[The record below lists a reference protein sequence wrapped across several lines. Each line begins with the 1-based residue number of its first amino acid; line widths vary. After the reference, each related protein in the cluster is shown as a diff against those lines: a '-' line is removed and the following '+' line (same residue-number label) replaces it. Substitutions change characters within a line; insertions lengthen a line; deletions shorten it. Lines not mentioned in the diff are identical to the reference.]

1 MDPVVFMAVLLAA
14 ALHASWNAL
23 VKNAGDKHLSMAAIV
38 IGHAPFALAVMPFLP
53 LPDPQSWP
61 YLGAGIA
68 LHLCYQ
74 FFLLNSYRIGDLTQ
88 VYPIAR
94 GVAPM
99 IVALVSVAL
108 LGIRLSGAELLAV
121 FTIGAGIMSLVFVR
135 GSDGLLNPR
144 AAFMALATGC
154 FIAGY
159 SLVDGLGARQA
170 GTAVGFYAWLSV
182 INSVAFALI
191 MALRKPDVL
200 RRLVGEGR
208 WIAIL
213 GGGGSFLAYAIV
225 TWAFTQAPIALVTA
239 LRETSIIFALLIGV
253 LFLKEPLNL
262 VKLVSTTVTLAGAIL
277 LRYAR

>member
-1 MDPVVFMAVLLAA
+1 VDPIVFMAVLLAA

-23 VKNAGDKHLSMAAIV
+23 VKNAGDKHLSMAGIV
-38 IGHAPFALAVMPFLP
+38 IGHAPFALAVMPFVP
-53 LPDPQSWP
+53 LPAAQSWP
-61 YLGAGIA
+61 YLGAGVV

-74 FFLLNSYRIGDLTQ
+74 FFLLNSYRVGDLTQ

-108 LGIRLSGAELLAV
+108 LGIRLSATELLAV

-135 GSDGLLNPR
+135 GSDGVLNPR
-144 AAFMALATGC
+144 AGLMALATGC

-159 SLVDGLGARQA
+159 SLVDGLGAREA
-170 GTAVGFYAWLSV
+170 GTGVGFYAWMST
-182 INSVAFALI
+182 INAVAFALI
-191 MALRKPDVL
+191 MAWRKPNVL
-200 RRLVGEGR
+200 KRLAGEGR

-213 GGGGSFLAYAIV
+213 GGGGSFVAYAIV

-253 LFLKEPLNL
+253 LFLKERLNL
-262 VKLVSTTVTLAGAIL
+262 AKLVSTTVTLAGAIL
-277 LRYAR
+277 LRFAR

>member
-1 MDPVVFMAVLLAA
+1 MDLIVFLAVLLAA

-23 VKNAGDKHLSMAAIV
+23 VKNSADTHVSMTAIV
-38 IGHAPFALAVMPFLP
+38 LGHTPFALGVMLFVP
-53 LPDPQSWP
+53 LPDPRSWP
-61 YLGAGIA
+61 YLGAGVA
-68 LHLCYQ
+68 LHLGYQ

-99 IVALVSVAL
+99 IVAGVSVLL
-108 LGIRLSGAELLAV
+108 LGVRLSTPELLAV

-144 AAFMALATGC
+144 AALMALATGC

-170 GTAVGFYAWLSV
+170 GTSLGFYTWLSI
-182 INSVAFALI
+182 INSVLFALI
-191 MALRKPDVL
+191 MRITRPGLITRVAH
-200 RRLVGEGR
+200 EGR
-208 WIAIL
+208 WVALL
-213 GGGGSFLAYAIV
+213 GGTGSFIAYAIV

-239 LRETSIIFALLIGV
+239 LRETSIVFALLIGV

-262 VKLVSTTVTLAGAIL
+262 VKVASTAITLAGAIL
-277 LRYAR
+277 LRFAR